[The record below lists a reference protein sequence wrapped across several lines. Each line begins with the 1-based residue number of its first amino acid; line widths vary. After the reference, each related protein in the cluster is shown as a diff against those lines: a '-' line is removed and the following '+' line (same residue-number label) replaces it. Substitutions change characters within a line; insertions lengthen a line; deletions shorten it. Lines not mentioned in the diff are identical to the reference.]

1 MGGSADSS
9 ISASSEEVRI
19 TVGVASHGDAALLAE
34 LGARTFR
41 DTFAPDNTEADMAA
55 YLASAFGP
63 EVQARE
69 LTDPASTFLVAR
81 VGDEPAGYAR
91 LRMGE
96 PPACVIGERV
106 IEIVRLYADA
116 QWIGKGVGSALMQ
129 ACLGAAADRGCDV
142 IWLDVWDRNP
152 RAIAFYAK
160 WGFAVVGEQDFV
172 LGDDVQHDLL
182 MARGVR

>member
-1 MGGSADSS
+1 VVGSADSR
-9 ISASSEEVRI
+9 ISAGGDARI
-19 TVGVASHGDAALLAE
+19 TVRVASLEDATLLAG

-69 LTDPASTFLVAR
+69 LADPETMFLVAY

-91 LRMGE
+91 LRTGE
-96 PPACVIGERV
+96 PPACVLGDRV

-116 QWIGKGVGSALMQ
+116 HWIGKGVGASLML
-129 ACLGAAADRGCDV
+129 ACLGVAADRGCDV

-182 MARGVR
+182 MARSVG